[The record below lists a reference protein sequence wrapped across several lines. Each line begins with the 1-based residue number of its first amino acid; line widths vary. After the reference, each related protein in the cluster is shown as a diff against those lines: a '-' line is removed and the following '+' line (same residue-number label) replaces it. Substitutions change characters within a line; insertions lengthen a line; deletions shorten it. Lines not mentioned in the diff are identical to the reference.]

1 MDEAHAA
8 LTERIRELATK
19 RGVALSTVADLAGV
33 GRGHFFAV
41 LAGEASPTLQWIA
54 KVADALGVYAGDLLV
69 RTNADDGR
77 P

>member
-1 MDEAHAA
+1 VDEAHAA
-8 LTERIRELATK
+8 LAERIRELAAK

-41 LAGEASPTLQWIA
+41 LAGEASPTLKWIV
-54 KVADALGVYAGDLLV
+54 KVADALDVYAGDLLD
-69 RTNADDGR
+69 RTKPDDGR